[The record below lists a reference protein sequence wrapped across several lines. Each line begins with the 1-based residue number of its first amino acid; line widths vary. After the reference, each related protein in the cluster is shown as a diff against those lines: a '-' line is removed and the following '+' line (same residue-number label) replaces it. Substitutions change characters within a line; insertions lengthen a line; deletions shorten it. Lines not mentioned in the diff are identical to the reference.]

1 MEITLLQGIVIT
13 LAVMIIVIDRHLEV
27 LFIFRPIIVCPIVGA
42 ILGDLNTGLVAGGMV
57 ELAFAGIAGIGGASV
72 PEALLTSVMTVVFAH
87 ITGNNVATSLALA
100 YPFGVLLQFLW
111 TVRNTAFTAFN
122 RPAERYAEEGN
133 IKGLFKLCFYG
144 IVITSIATGILTF
157 LSVYSAQE
165 PLKALVEAMPEWLIN
180 GFQVAGGLL
189 PAVGF
194 AMLLRVTLKIKYV
207 PYLLAGFLFA
217 TFIQI
222 DNILPVAIMGVA
234 FALMEYYR
242 SGEKEGTLV
251 NVSGKESEHS
261 GI

>member
-1 MEITLLQGIVIT
+1 MEITLLQGIIISIV
-13 LAVMIIVIDRHLEV
+13 VMIIAIDRHLEA

-42 ILGDLNTGLVAGGMV
+42 ILGDLNTGLIAGGMV
-57 ELAFAGIAGIGGASV
+57 ELAFTGIAPIGGASV

-100 YPFGVLLQFLW
+100 YPFGVLLQFVS
-111 TVRNTAFTAFN
+111 TVINTAFTAFN
-122 RPAERYAEEGN
+122 GPADRYAKDGN
-133 IKGLFKLCFYG
+133 VKGLLKLCFYG
-144 IVITSIATGILTF
+144 IVIYSIIVGVLTF
-157 LSVYSAQE
+157 LSVYAAQE
-165 PLKALVEAMPEWLIN
+165 PLRVLVEAMPEWLIN

-194 AMLLRVTLKIKYV
+194 AMLLRVTLKAKYV

-222 DNILPVAIMGVA
+222 DNVLPVAIMGLA

-242 SGEKEGTLV
+242 SGDKEIALAS
-251 NVSGKESEHS
+251 SGNGGEES

>member
-1 MEITLLQGIVIT
+1 MEITLLQGIIIALV
-13 LAVMIIVIDRHLEV
+13 VMIIVVDRQLEA

-42 ILGDLNTGLVAGGMV
+42 ILGDLNTGLIAGGMV
-57 ELAFAGIAGIGGASV
+57 ELAFAGIAPIGGASV

-100 YPFGVLLQFLW
+100 YPFGVLLQFIS
-111 TVRNTAFTAFN
+111 TVRNTAYTAFN
-122 RPAERYAEEGN
+122 GPAERYAKEGN
-133 IKGLFKLCFYG
+133 IKGLFRLCFYG
-144 IVITSIATGILTF
+144 IVINSIITGVLTF
-157 LSVYSAQE
+157 LSVYAAQE
-165 PLKALVEAMPEWLIN
+165 PLRALVGAMPDWLVN

-194 AMLLRVTLKIKYV
+194 AVLLSVILKAKYV

-222 DNILPVAIMGVA
+222 DNVLPVAIMGLA
-234 FALMEYYR
+234 FAMMEFYR
-242 SGEKEGTLV
+242 SGDKEVALA
-251 NVSGKESEHS
+251 SGKESEKS

>member
-1 MEITLLQGIVIT
+1 MEITLLQGIIIALV
-13 LAVMIIVIDRHLEV
+13 VMIIVVDRQLEA

-42 ILGDLNTGLVAGGMV
+42 ILGDLNTGLIAGGMV
-57 ELAFAGIAGIGGASV
+57 ELAFAGIAPIGGASV

-100 YPFGVLLQFLW
+100 YPFGVLLQFIS
-111 TVRNTAFTAFN
+111 TVRNTAYTAFN
-122 RPAERYAEEGN
+122 GPAERYAKEGN
-133 IKGLFKLCFYG
+133 IKGLFRLCFYG
-144 IVITSIATGILTF
+144 IVINSIITGVLTL
-157 LSVYSAQE
+157 LSVYAAQE
-165 PLKALVEAMPEWLIN
+165 PLRALVGAMPDWLVN

-194 AMLLRVTLKIKYV
+194 AVLLSVILKAKYV

-222 DNILPVAIMGVA
+222 DNVLPVAIMGLA
-234 FALMEYYR
+234 FAMMEFYR
-242 SGEKEGTLV
+242 SGDKEVALA
-251 NVSGKESEHS
+251 SGKESEKS

>member
-1 MEITLLQGIVIT
+1 MEITLLQGIIIALV
-13 LAVMIIVIDRHLEV
+13 VMIIVVDRQLEA

-42 ILGDLNTGLVAGGMV
+42 ILGDLNTGLIAGGMV
-57 ELAFAGIAGIGGASV
+57 ELAFAGIAPIGGASV

-100 YPFGVLLQFLW
+100 YPFGVLLQFIS
-111 TVRNTAFTAFN
+111 TVRNTAYTAFN
-122 RPAERYAEEGN
+122 GPAERYAKEGN
-133 IKGLFKLCFYG
+133 IKGLFRLCFYG
-144 IVITSIATGILTF
+144 IVINSIITGVLTF
-157 LSVYSAQE
+157 LSVYAAQE
-165 PLKALVEAMPEWLIN
+165 PLRALVGAMPDWLVN

-194 AMLLRVTLKIKYV
+194 AVLLSVILKAKYV

-222 DNILPVAIMGVA
+222 DNVLPVAIMGLA
-234 FALMEYYR
+234 FAMMEFYR
-242 SGEKEGTLV
+242 SGDKEVALA
-251 NVSGKESEHS
+251 SAKESEKS

>member
-1 MEITLLQGIVIT
+1 MEITLLQGIIIALV
-13 LAVMIIVIDRHLEV
+13 VMIIVVDRQLEA

-42 ILGDLNTGLVAGGMV
+42 ILGDLSTGLIAGGMV
-57 ELAFAGIAGIGGASV
+57 ELAFAGIAPIGGASV

-100 YPFGVLLQFLW
+100 YPFGVLLQFIS
-111 TVRNTAFTAFN
+111 TVRNTAYTAFN
-122 RPAERYAEEGN
+122 GPAERYAKEGN
-133 IKGLFKLCFYG
+133 IKGLFRLCFYG
-144 IVITSIATGILTF
+144 IVINSIITGVLTF
-157 LSVYSAQE
+157 LSVYAAQE
-165 PLKALVEAMPEWLIN
+165 PLRALVGAMPDWLVN

-194 AMLLRVTLKIKYV
+194 AVLLSVILKAKYV

-222 DNILPVAIMGVA
+222 DNVLPVAIMGLA
-234 FALMEYYR
+234 FAMMEFYR
-242 SGEKEGTLV
+242 SGDKEVALA
-251 NVSGKESEHS
+251 SGKESEKS

>member
-1 MEITLLQGIVIT
+1 MEITLLQGIIIT
-13 LAVMIIVIDRHLEV
+13 LVVMVLVVDRHLEV
-27 LFIFRPIIVCPIVGA
+27 LFLFRPIIVCPIVGA

-111 TVRNTAFTAFN
+111 TVRNTAFVSFN
-122 RPAERYAEEGN
+122 GPAERYAEEGN
-133 IKGLFKLCFYG
+133 IRGLFKLCFYG
-144 IVITSIATGILTF
+144 IVLTSIATGILTF
-157 LSVYSAQE
+157 LSVYAAQE
-165 PLKALVEAMPEWLIN
+165 PLKALVEAMPDWLIN

-194 AMLLRVTLKIKYV
+194 AMLLRVTLKARYV

-222 DNILPVAIMGVA
+222 DNVLPVAIMGVA
-234 FALMEYYR
+234 FALMEYFR
-242 SGEKEGTLV
+242 SGEKEV
-251 NVSGKESEHS
+251 AVASSGNGGEAS

>member
-1 MEITLLQGIVIT
+1 MEITLLQGIIIALV
-13 LAVMIIVIDRHLEV
+13 VMIIVVDRQLEA

-42 ILGDLNTGLVAGGMV
+42 ILGDLNTGLIAGGMV
-57 ELAFAGIAGIGGASV
+57 ELAFAGIAPIGGASV

-100 YPFGVLLQFLW
+100 YPFGVLLQFIS
-111 TVRNTAFTAFN
+111 TVRNTAYTAFN
-122 RPAERYAEEGN
+122 GPAERYAKEGN
-133 IKGLFKLCFYG
+133 IKGLFRLCFYG
-144 IVITSIATGILTF
+144 IVINSIITGVLTF
-157 LSVYSAQE
+157 LSVYAAQE
-165 PLKALVEAMPEWLIN
+165 PLRALVEAMPDWLVN

-194 AMLLRVTLKIKYV
+194 AVLLSVILKAKYV

-222 DNILPVAIMGVA
+222 DNVLPVAIMGLA
-234 FALMEYYR
+234 FAMMEFYR
-242 SGEKEGTLV
+242 SGDKEVALA
-251 NVSGKESEHS
+251 SGKESEKS

>member
-1 MEITLLQGIVIT
+1 MEITLLQGIIIT
-13 LAVMIIVIDRHLEV
+13 LVVMVLVIDRHLEA

-111 TVRNTAFTAFN
+111 TVRNTAFVSFN
-122 RPAERYAEEGN
+122 GPAERYAKEGN

-144 IVITSIATGILTF
+144 IAITSIATGILTF
-157 LSVYSAQE
+157 LSVYAAQE
-165 PLKALVEAMPEWLIN
+165 PLRNLVQAMPDWLIN
-180 GFQVAGGLL
+180 GFQV
-189 PAVGF
+189 AVGF
-194 AMLLRVTLKIKYV
+194 AMLLRVTLKARYI

-222 DNILPVAIMGVA
+222 DNVLPVAIMGLA
-234 FALMEYYR
+234 FAMMEFYR
-242 SGEKEGTLV
+242 SGDKEVALA
-251 NVSGKESEHS
+251 SGKESEKS

>member
-1 MEITLLQGIVIT
+1 MEITLLQGIIIALV
-13 LAVMIIVIDRHLEV
+13 VMIIVVDRQLEA
-27 LFIFRPIIVCPIVGA
+27 LFIFRPIIVCPIIGV
-42 ILGDLNTGLVAGGMV
+42 ILGDLNTGLLAGGMV
-57 ELAFAGIAGIGGASV
+57 ELAFAGIAPIGGASV

-100 YPFGVLLQFLW
+100 YPFGVLMQFVS
-111 TVRNTAFTAFN
+111 TVRNTAYTAFN
-122 RPAERYAEEGN
+122 GPAERYAKEGD

-144 IVITSIATGILTF
+144 IVINCIITGVLTF
-157 LSVYSAQE
+157 LAVYAAQE
-165 PLKALVEAMPEWLIN
+165 PLRNLVGAMPDWLVN

-194 AMLLRVTLKIKYV
+194 AMLLSVILKARYV

-222 DNILPVAIMGVA
+222 DNVLPVAIMGLA
-234 FALMEYYR
+234 FAMMEYFR
-242 SGEKEGTLV
+242 SGEKEEALAR
-251 NVSGKESEHS
+251 GKESENS

>member
-1 MEITLLQGIVIT
+1 MEITLLQGIIIT
-13 LAVMIIVIDRHLEV
+13 LIVMVLVVDRHLEA

-111 TVRNTAFTAFN
+111 TVRNTAFVSFN
-122 RPAERYAEEGN
+122 GPAERYAKEGN

-144 IVITSIATGILTF
+144 IVLTSIATGILTF
-157 LSVYSAQE
+157 LSVYAAQE
-165 PLKALVEAMPEWLIN
+165 PLKALVEAMPDWLIR
-180 GFQVAGGLL
+180 GLL

-194 AMLLRVTLKIKYV
+194 AMLLRVTLKAKYV

-222 DNILPVAIMGVA
+222 DNVLPVAIMGVA
-234 FALMEYYR
+234 FALMEYFR
-242 SGEKEGTLV
+242 SGEKEV
-251 NVSGKESEHS
+251 AVASSGNGGEAS

>member
-1 MEITLLQGIVIT
+1 MEITLLQGIIIT
-13 LAVMIIVIDRHLEV
+13 LVVMVLVVDRHLEA
-27 LFIFRPIIVCPIVGA
+27 LFLFRPIIVCPIVGA

-57 ELAFAGIAGIGGASV
+57 ELAFAGIAASV

-87 ITGNNVATSLALA
+87 ITGSNVATSLALA

-111 TVRNTAFTAFN
+111 TVRNTAFVSFN
-122 RPAERYAEEGN
+122 RPAERYAKEGN

-144 IVITSIATGILTF
+144 IVLTSIATGILTF
-157 LSVYSAQE
+157 LSVYAAQE
-165 PLKALVEAMPEWLIN
+165 PLKALVEAMPDWLIN

-194 AMLLRVTLKIKYV
+194 AMLLRVTLKARYV

-222 DNILPVAIMGVA
+222 DNVLPVAIMGVA
-234 FALMEYYR
+234 FALMEYFR
-242 SGEKEGTLV
+242 SGEKEV
-251 NVSGKESEHS
+251 AVASSGNGGEAS

>member
-1 MEITLLQGIVIT
+1 MEITLLQGIIISLV
-13 LAVMIIVIDRHLEV
+13 VMIIAIDRHLEA

-57 ELAFAGIAGIGGASV
+57 ELAFTGIAPIGGASV

-100 YPFGVLLQFLW
+100 YPFGVLLQFVS
-111 TVRNTAFTAFN
+111 TVINTAFVSFN
-122 RPAERYAEEGN
+122 VPAERYAKEGN
-133 IKGLFKLCFYG
+133 VKGLLKLCFYG
-144 IVITSIATGILTF
+144 IAIYSIIVGVLTF
-157 LSVYSAQE
+157 LSVYAAQE
-165 PLKALVEAMPEWLIN
+165 PLRVLVEAMPEWLIN

-194 AMLLRVTLKIKYV
+194 AMLLRVTLKARYV

-222 DNILPVAIMGVA
+222 DNVLPVAIMGLA
-234 FALMEYYR
+234 FAIMEFYR
-242 SGEKEGTLV
+242 SGDKEPALASA
-251 NVSGKESEHS
+251 SGKESENS

>member
-1 MEITLLQGIVIT
+1 MEITLLQGIIIT
-13 LAVMIIVIDRHLEV
+13 LVVMILVIDRHLEA

-122 RPAERYAEEGN
+122 GPAERYAKEGN

-144 IVITSIATGILTF
+144 IVITSITTGILTF
-157 LSVYSAQE
+157 LSVYAAQE
-165 PLKALVEAMPEWLIN
+165 PLKALVEAMPDWLIN

-194 AMLLRVTLKIKYV
+194 AMLLRVTLKARYV

-222 DNILPVAIMGVA
+222 DNVLPVAIMGVA
-234 FALMEYYR
+234 FALMEYFR
-242 SGEKEGTLV
+242 SGEKEAIAT
-251 NVSGKESEHS
+251 SGNGGEAS

>member
-1 MEITLLQGIVIT
+1 MEITLLQGIVIS
-13 LAVMIIVIDRHLEV
+13 LVIMILVIDRHLEV

-42 ILGDLNTGLVAGGMV
+42 ILGDLNTGLIAGGMV

-122 RPAERYAEEGN
+122 KPAERYAKEGN
-133 IKGLFKLCFYG
+133 IKGLFRLCLYG
-144 IVITSIATGILTF
+144 IAITSIATGILTF
-157 LSVYSAQE
+157 LSVYAAQE

-180 GFQVAGGLL
+180 GFQAAGGLL

-194 AMLLRVTLKIKYV
+194 AMLLRVTLKAKYI

-222 DNILPVAIMGVA
+222 DNVLPVAIMGVA

-242 SGEKEGTLV
+242 SSEKELAVANVDGGEKG
-251 NVSGKESEHS
+251 